1 MGMRWL
7 KAAGVLA
14 MLFARLPASAGE
26 DPWAASEARGERI
39 GALRI
44 VTSDVFDT
52 SKPDEDHWVART
64 ANFLHLTTRESVI
77 RHALLFKMGDA
88 VNAATLHETERLLR
102 ALPWVQDASIE
113 YVSAG
118 PGAAQAVV
126 RVHDGWSL
134 KGSLKF
140 NSAGGQTEWRIRVH
154 EVNLLGFGKELL
166 LSHEKGIE
174 RTTDEVAYRD
184 PLLFGSRWTLEAG
197 YAKLSDGRGRL
208 FKLERPFYQLS
219 ASWSAGVEATD
230 TREVETLYDH
240 GDSVTTFPAT
250 LTSVTLFARFRYAFS
265 NRTAWRVGA
274 ELRAEQAA
282 YGPVTVVRPDPL
294 PLPDLARRRF
304 RGLLGYWAVSQDRY
318 QTFENLQ
325 TIGRTEDVNLG
336 WDAEVHAGY
345 FGKAFGGIAD
355 AWALEFKA
363 HKAWR
368 LPGDSLLLLDARGHG
383 RREDTGGRD
392 VLGLFE
398 GSFYSQ
404 AWPYQTLAADLQ
416 LAAGYR
422 LDPEDT
428 LYIGGFD
435 GLRGYPNHYRTG
447 DRRWVLSME
456 DRIITPW
463 KLWGLAQVGFVV
475 YADAGAMRQTGG
487 NFTKTYADVGAGLR
501 FGNLKS
507 TFGRVLT
514 LSVAVPLVKEPGI
527 DNYQIVVGN
536 VIRF

>member
-1 MGMRWL
+1 MKVRWL
-7 KAAGVLA
+7 GVLWV
-14 MLFARLPASAGE
+14 LTLTLPWVPCRASE
-26 DPWAASEARGERI
+26 DPWAASEARGERV

-44 VTSDVFDT
+44 VISDVFDT
-52 SKPDEDHWVART
+52 SKPGEDHWVART
-64 ANFLHLTTRESVI
+64 ANFLHITTRESVI

-88 VNAATLHETERLLR
+88 VNAATIHETERLLR
-102 ALPWVQDASIE
+102 ALPWIQDATIE
-113 YVSAG
+113 CVPAG

-134 KGSLKF
+134 KASLKF
-140 NSAGGQTEWRIRVH
+140 NYAGGQTEWRIRLH

-166 LSHEKGIE
+166 LGHEKTIE

-184 PLLFGSRWTLEAG
+184 PLLFGSRWVLEAG
-197 YAKLSDGRGRL
+197 YSKLSDGRGRL

-219 ASWSAGVEATD
+219 ANWSAGAQATD
-230 TREVETLYDH
+230 TREVETLYDD
-240 GDSVTTFPAT
+240 GDGVYTFPAT
-250 LTSVTLFARFRYAFS
+250 LTSVTVFARFRYGFS
-265 NRTAWRVGA
+265 DRTAWRLGA
-274 ELRAEQAA
+274 EWRADQAA
-282 YGPVTVVRPDPL
+282 YGPVTVVKPDSL
-294 PLPDLARRRF
+294 TLPDLSRRRF
-304 RGLLGYWAVSQDRY
+304 RGLFGYWAVSQDRY

-345 FGKAFGGIAD
+345 FAKAFGSLAD
-355 AWALEFKA
+355 AWALELEV

-368 LPGDSLLLLDARGHG
+368 LPDDSLLLLNAEGHG
-383 RREDTGGRD
+383 RREDAGGRD

-398 GSFYSQ
+398 GSYYSQ
-404 AWPYQTLAADLQ
+404 AWPYQTLAAYLQ

-422 LDPEDT
+422 LDPENT

-447 DRRWVLSME
+447 DRRWLLSVE
-456 DRIITPW
+456 DRIVTPW
-463 KLWGLAQVGFVV
+463 TLWGLAQVGFVV
-475 YADAGAMRQTGG
+475 YADAGAVREAGG

-514 LSVAVPLVKEPGI
+514 VSVAVPLVKEPGL
-527 DNYQIVVGN
+527 DSYQIVVGN